1 MLPRATKHFHGAY
14 GATWLFLKKSAT
26 SLNLKVQRN
35 SEKSPGNLSPLTALN
50 FPEPPIPKN
59 KVSDPISDQEM
70 AFARLVLSRAMT
82 DRHAAKPSAST
93 PTPPPSASRPPASPP
108 SPGYLPLR
116 LRLELPFPTK
126 NTVEL
131 ASREMARPAWVWS
144 VPVLRLRQGV
154 CYIFRSCDWPAEDI
168 LVVSGSTNRRSCASP
183 GLFRGCGKMNG
194 FCGNEIK
201 SVPQG
206 LKAG

>member
-35 SEKSPGNLSPLTALN
+35 SEKSPGNLSPLTSLN

-82 DRHAAKPSAST
+82 DRHAAKAVGLQPNSAAIRIA
-93 PTPPPSASRPPASPP
+93 PRPPASPP

-116 LRLELPFPTK
+116 LRLELPFPTR
-126 NTVEL
+126 TPLSWQVARWHVL
-131 ASREMARPAWVWS
+131 HGSGVYPSCVCVRECATYFGVAIGRRKTFWLCLDQQTAEAVPAPDFS
-144 VPVLRLRQGV
+144 EA
-154 CYIFRSCDWPAEDI
+154 AE
-168 LVVSGSTNRRSCASP
+168 
-183 GLFRGCGKMNG
+183 K
-194 FCGNEIK
+194 
-201 SVPQG
+201 
-206 LKAG
+206 